1 MSPLSTRRTF
11 KILGILSAVIG
22 ILVVVFAIFFLN
34 ALRYNI
40 EVGADS
46 DPQVVSGETPF
57 QKLVVGFVGALMI
70 FLGYKSYEY
79 IPLAEREK
87 EQISELELDN

>member
-1 MSPLSTRRTF
+1 LSPLSTRRTF

-57 QKLVVGFVGALMI
+57 QKLVVGFVGALLI
-70 FLGYKSYEY
+70 FLGYKSYKF
-79 IPLAEREK
+79 IPYAEREK
-87 EQISELELDN
+87 EQISELELEN

>member
-11 KILGILSAVIG
+11 KILGILLAVIG
-22 ILVVVFAIFFLN
+22 ILVVVYAIFFLQSLQYKFQ
-34 ALRYNI
+34 AGSESATTI
-40 EVGADS
+40 IT
-46 DPQVVSGETPF
+46 GETPF
-57 QKLVVGFVGALMI
+57 QKFVVGFVGALMI